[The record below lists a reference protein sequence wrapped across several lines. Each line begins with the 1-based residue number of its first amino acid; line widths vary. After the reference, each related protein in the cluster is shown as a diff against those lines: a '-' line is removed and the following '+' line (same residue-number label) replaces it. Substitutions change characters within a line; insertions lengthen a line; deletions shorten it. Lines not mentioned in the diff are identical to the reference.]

1 MVQRKT
7 REIMLGGIRRY
18 AEKYGVTDLECQIQI
33 LPMNQGVFYKMC
45 KNWNA
50 VERVEF
56 VQIMGKKIDLLGFE
70 ALSAPFMRNSLEKF
84 SEELST
90 DLEQTSVILAVH
102 PKNPNEIVLAVYEG
116 KKPLKTLTL
125 ATHFT
130 NMGM

>member
-1 MVQRKT
+1 
-7 REIMLGGIRRY
+7 MLGGIRRY

-33 LPMNQGVFYKMC
+33 LPLNQGVFYKMC

-90 DLEQTSVILAVH
+90 DLEQTSVMLAIH

-125 ATHFT
+125 AAHFT

>member
-1 MVQRKT
+1 
-7 REIMLGGIRRY
+7 MLGGIRRY

>member
-18 AEKYGVTDLECQIQI
+18 AEKYGVIDLECQIQI
-33 LPMNQGVFYKMC
+33 LPLNQGVFYKMC

-90 DLEQTSVILAVH
+90 DLEETSVMLAVH

>member
-1 MVQRKT
+1 
-7 REIMLGGIRRY
+7 MLGGIRRY

-90 DLEQTSVILAVH
+90 DLEQTSVMLAVH

>member
-33 LPMNQGVFYKMC
+33 LPLNQGVFYKMC

-90 DLEQTSVILAVH
+90 DLEQTSVMLGVH

-125 ATHFT
+125 ATHFA

>member
-1 MVQRKT
+1 
-7 REIMLGGIRRY
+7 
-18 AEKYGVTDLECQIQI
+18 
-33 LPMNQGVFYKMC
+33 MC

-70 ALSAPFMRNSLEKF
+70 AISAPFMRNSLEKF

-90 DLEQTSVILAVH
+90 DLEQTSVMLGIH

>member
-1 MVQRKT
+1 
-7 REIMLGGIRRY
+7 MLGGIRRY
-18 AEKYGVTDLECQIQI
+18 AEKYGVIDLECQIQI
-33 LPMNQGVFYKMC
+33 LPLNQGVFYKMC

-90 DLEQTSVILAVH
+90 DLEQTSVMLAIH

>member
-33 LPMNQGVFYKMC
+33 LPLNQGVFYKMC

-90 DLEQTSVILAVH
+90 DLEETSVMLAIH

>member
-90 DLEQTSVILAVH
+90 DLEQTSVMLAVH

>member
-1 MVQRKT
+1 
-7 REIMLGGIRRY
+7 MLGGIRRY

-33 LPMNQGVFYKMC
+33 LPLNQGVFYKMC

-90 DLEQTSVILAVH
+90 DLEQTSVMLAIH

>member
-1 MVQRKT
+1 
-7 REIMLGGIRRY
+7 MLGGIRRY

-33 LPMNQGVFYKMC
+33 LPLNQGVFYKMC

-90 DLEQTSVILAVH
+90 DLEQTSVMLGVH

-125 ATHFT
+125 ATHFA